1 MQPFHIISLNCKHEL
16 FPQKEPA
23 LERNER
29 ILRYIKTINPV
40 CAGLQ
45 EFTEKMHQNLQPQ
58 LDHYAI
64 IGENRYATNHVL
76 NEQTAILV
84 NTRQAA
90 ILEHKTIWLS
100 ATPERASRLFS
111 SSMPRTC
118 TMVKLQFLATGQKC
132 YVFNVHLDV
141 VLPYTRYKQAKILL
155 EFMNEMY
162 QKEALPMILM
172 GDFNDHYHSKTIRFI
187 QENAAQHRFQ
197 LRDIYTSMSAIQS
210 TFKGLHSFL
219 LDNTPIDYI
228 FVTDDITIHHA
239 EVVSNFELP
248 LSDHF
253 PILAELS
260 FH

>member
-16 FPQKEPA
+16 FPQKEA
-23 LERNER
+23 AFVRNER
-29 ILRYIKTINPV
+29 ILRYIKTINPI

-45 EFTEKMHQNLQPQ
+45 EFTEQMHLSLQPQ
-58 LDHYAI
+58 LDHYTI
-64 IGENRYATNHVL
+64 IGENRYASNHVL

-84 NTRQAA
+84 NTQQAI
-90 ILEHKTIWLS
+90 ILESKTIWLS
-100 ATPERASRLFS
+100 ATPEKASRLFS

-118 TMVKLQFLATGQKC
+118 TMVKLRLIATGHEC

-155 EFMNEMY
+155 QFMHEIY
-162 QKEALPMILM
+162 QQDPLPMILM
-172 GDFNDHYHSKTIRFI
+172 GDFNDHYHSKTIRLM
-187 QENAAQHRFQ
+187 QEHTSQHLFQ
-197 LRDIYTSMSAIQS
+197 LRDIYTTMNAIQS
-210 TFKGLHSFL
+210 TFRGLHSFL

-228 FVTDDITIHHA
+228 FVTDDIAIHHA
-239 EVVSNFELP
+239 EVVSNFDLP